1 MPETLL
7 TASSIKM
14 YGRVLT
20 DLKYTDD
27 ALVIGAN
34 NFLQR
39 QLAGGPI
46 TVFGTITNANPNLVT
61 VVGST
66 AGLTA
71 GMSVSA
77 TGGGVFNPGT
87 TIVNPITPTTFTL
100 SSNIPNPP
108 ANNVS
113 IAVAIQIALA
123 RIYAFSFEGAIYSLP
138 KPSIFL
144 VHGTGSQIA
153 LDTGK
158 ASKSTM
164 DMSGVAAREWEFSDT
179 LKNIASDLIYW
190 EYEKGDF
197 SLRLDTEAGPLEQIL
212 LAAALRGADMGDRS
226 GANLGIRSGA
236 NLSGAN
242 VSGANVSGANVSG
255 ANVSGANL
263 RNR

>member
-1 MPETLL
+1 
-7 TASSIKM
+7 
-14 YGRVLT
+14 
-20 DLKYTDD
+20 
-27 ALVIGAN
+27 
-34 NFLQR
+34 
-39 QLAGGPI
+39 
-46 TVFGTITNANPNLVT
+46 
-61 VVGST
+61 
-66 AGLTA
+66 
-71 GMSVSA
+71 
-77 TGGGVFNPGT
+77 
-87 TIVNPITPTTFTL
+87 
-100 SSNIPNPP
+100 
-108 ANNVS
+108 
-113 IAVAIQIALA
+113 
-123 RIYAFSFEGAIYSLP
+123 
-138 KPSIFL
+138 
-144 VHGTGSQIA
+144 
-153 LDTGK
+153 
-158 ASKSTM
+158 M